1 MVIVISNLGINIKQ
15 FLNFDTNIIN
25 HTLGQSLYRSLLDYI
40 YLKTNNLT
48 NYLDGYAQFS

>member
-1 MVIVISNLGINIKQ
+1 MVIVISNLSINIKQ

-48 NYLDGYAQFS
+48 NYLDSYAQLS